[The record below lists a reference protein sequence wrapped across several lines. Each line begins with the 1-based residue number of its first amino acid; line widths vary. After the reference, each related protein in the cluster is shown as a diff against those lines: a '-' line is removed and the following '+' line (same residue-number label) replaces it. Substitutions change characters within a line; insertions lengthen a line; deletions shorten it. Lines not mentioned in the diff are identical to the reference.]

1 MTAAGLDTAAGRDPL
16 LRGAYE
22 RCRQLN
28 ARHGRTYY
36 LATQLLPRAKRPA
49 VHALYGLAR
58 LSDDIVD
65 MTPPGTGADQVAARL
80 AGVAGA
86 LSAGLRAG
94 HSQDPLLAAVVDTA
108 VRYRIAPELFA
119 DFFASMRMDLTVR
132 GYADRAALDVYVHGS
147 AEVIGLQVLPVLGT
161 VVPRD
166 TAAPYAA
173 ALGKA
178 FQLTN
183 FLRDVNEDLGRGR
196 VYLPADE
203 LAAFGV
209 DRALLQRCRACR
221 ATDPRVAAALADQHA
236 RTREVYAFARPGIGM
251 LDPAS
256 RPCVATAFTLY
267 SRILDE
273 IEGSGFAVFARRAR
287 VGRLRR
293 VAVAGPALARA
304 LWARHPGLPGRGAV
318 TAERG
323 GERHGSLPVPAAD
336 GRLPGRHRAA

>member
-1 MTAAGLDTAAGRDPL
+1 MIRAGVDADVARDPV

-28 ARHGRTYY
+28 AKHGRTYY
-36 LATQLLPRAKRPA
+36 LATKLLPRDRRPA

-58 LSDDIVD
+58 WADDIVD
-65 MTPPGTGADQVAARL
+65 LAPPGTGADQVAADL
-80 AGVAGA
+80 AAVSDA

-108 VRYRIAPELFA
+108 ARYRIEPALFA

-132 GYADRAALDVYVHGS
+132 DYQDRAALDVYVHGS
-147 AEVIGLQVLPVLGT
+147 AEVIGLQVLPVLGP
-161 VVPRD
+161 VVPGEE
-166 TAAPYAA
+166 AAPHAA

-183 FLRDVNEDLGRGR
+183 FLRDVGEDLDRGR

-209 DRALLQRCRACR
+209 DRALLDWCRARR
-221 ATDPRVAAALADQHA
+221 ATDPRVRAALADQHA
-236 RTREVYAFARPGIGM
+236 RTREVYAFARAGIAM
-251 LDPAS
+251 LAPPS
-256 RPCVATAFTLY
+256 RPCVATALSLY

-273 IEGSGFAVFARRAR
+273 IERSEFAVFSRRAR
-287 VGRLRR
+287 VGQLRR
-293 VAVAGPALARA
+293 VTVAGPALARA
-304 LWARHPGLPGRGAV
+304 LWARRPGLADPGV
-318 TAERG
+318 TADKRW
-323 GERHGSLPVPAAD
+323 
-336 GRLPGRHRAA
+336 

>member
-1 MTAAGLDTAAGRDPL
+1 VIRADPGAAVVRDPL

-36 LATQLLPRAKRPA
+36 LATKLLPRARRPA

-58 LSDDIVD
+58 WADDIVD
-65 MTPPGTGADQVAARL
+65 VTPPGTGADQVAADL
-80 AGVAGA
+80 AAVSDVLA
-86 LSAGLRAG
+86 AGLRAG
-94 HSQDPLLAAVVDTA
+94 RSQDPLLAAVVDTA
-108 VRYRIAPELFA
+108 ARYRIAPALFA

-132 GYADRAALDVYVHGS
+132 GYPDRAALDVYVHGS

-161 VVPRD
+161 VGPREE
-166 TAAPYAA
+166 AAPYAA

-183 FLRDVNEDLGRGR
+183 FLRDVGEDLDRDR

-209 DRALLQRCRACR
+209 DRALLEWCRAR
-221 ATDPRVAAALADQHA
+221 RITDSRVRAALADQHA
-236 RTREVYAFARPGIGM
+236 RTREVYAFARAGVAM
-251 LDPAS
+251 LDPVS
-256 RPCVATAFTLY
+256 RPCVATALSLY

-287 VGRLRR
+287 VGQLRR
-293 VAVAGPALARA
+293 IAVAGPALGRA
-304 LWARHPGLPGRGAV
+304 LWARRPGLAG
-318 TAERG
+318 
-323 GERHGSLPVPAAD
+323 
-336 GRLPGRHRAA
+336 RAATAGAGW